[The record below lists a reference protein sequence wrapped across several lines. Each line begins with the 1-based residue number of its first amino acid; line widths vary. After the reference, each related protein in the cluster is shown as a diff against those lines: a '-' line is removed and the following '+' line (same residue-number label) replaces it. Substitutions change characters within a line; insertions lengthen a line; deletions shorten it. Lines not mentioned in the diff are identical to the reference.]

1 MMSYVSSY
9 KGGRV
14 LLRLYVQPRCSRNA
28 FVEIYGDALKLG
40 ITAPPV
46 DGKANKAVV
55 SFLASF
61 FKMKKKD
68 ISIKHGLQS
77 RTKSVLFTG
86 QDLKDIQTRIEAI
99 LK

>member
-1 MMSYVSSY
+1 MGNYED
-9 KGGRV
+9 GRV
-14 LLRLYVQPRCSRNA
+14 LLHLYIQPRSSRNG
-28 FVEIYGDALKLG
+28 FVGVYGNSMKLA

-55 SFLASF
+55 SFFASF

-77 RTKSVLFTG
+77 RKKSILLAG
-86 QDLKDIQTRIEAI
+86 LDLDDIKTRIEAV

>member
-1 MMSYVSSY
+1 M
-9 KGGRV
+9 
-14 LLRLYVQPRCSRNA
+14 LLRLYVQPRSSRNA

-61 FKMKKKD
+61 FKMKKKN
-68 ISIKHGLQS
+68 ISIKRGLQS
-77 RTKSVLFTG
+77 RTKSVLLAG
-86 QDLKDIQTRIEAI
+86 LDLNDIQARIEAV

>member
-1 MMSYVSSY
+1 M
-9 KGGRV
+9 
-14 LLRLYVQPRCSRNA
+14 LLHLYIQPRSSRNE
-28 FVEIYGDALKLG
+28 FVGVYGDAMKLA

-55 SFLASF
+55 NFLASF

-68 ISIKHGLQS
+68 VCIKHGLQS
-77 RTKSVLFTG
+77 RTKSVLFAG
-86 QDLKDIQTRIEAI
+86 LDFDDIQMRIEAV

>member
-1 MMSYVSSY
+1 MCSY
-9 KGGRV
+9 KDGRV
-14 LLRLYVQPRCSRNA
+14 LLRLYVQPRSSRNA
-28 FVEIYGDALKLG
+28 FVEIYGDTLKLG
-40 ITAPPV
+40 VTAPPI

-61 FKMKKKD
+61 FKMKKKN

-77 RTKSVLFTG
+77 RTKSVLLVG
-86 QDLKDIQTRIEAI
+86 LDLNDIQAQIEAV